1 MAESGRIAAR
11 KLRGMFRRMV
21 AGAGF
26 RKVSTTVITMPATP
40 PHAWAPCANDFAFPP
55 RICCRSRYHPK
66 MQRLTSSTIDLG
78 AKLVRQWT
86 NLPD

>member
-26 RKVSTTVITMPATP
+26 RKVSITVITMPATP
-40 PHAWAPCANDFAFPP
+40 PHA
-55 RICCRSRYHPK
+55 
-66 MQRLTSSTIDLG
+66 
-78 AKLVRQWT
+78 
-86 NLPD
+86 